1 MAALQRAGKG
11 RGRGRGIAGA
21 GESCYTRRVFTSKV
35 PNLVAVSRFVL
46 SMYFFSR
53 VFLIS
58 LFRNAIKKSR
68 EREGKNGRAR
78 EREKCLIFAFY
89 DDPQQMSIDMKFHF
103 TAAARVLVEISPSLS
118 PSAVTTAAAEAKC
131 NWPLS

>member
-11 RGRGRGIAGA
+11 MGRGRGITGA

-46 SMYFFSR
+46 SMNFFSR

-58 LFRNAIKKSR
+58 LFRNAIKTSR
-68 EREGKNGRAR
+68 EREGESER

-89 DDPQQMSIDMKFHF
+89 YDPQQMSIDMKFHF